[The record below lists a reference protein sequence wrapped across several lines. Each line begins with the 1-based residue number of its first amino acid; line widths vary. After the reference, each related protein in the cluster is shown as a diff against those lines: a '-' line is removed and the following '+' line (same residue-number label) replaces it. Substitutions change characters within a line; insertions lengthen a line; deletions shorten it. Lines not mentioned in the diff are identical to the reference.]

1 MHGIVL
7 YCLCITILYKNVT
20 IKKESK
26 IMRNLTKSCI
36 QNCKFVRVLDKY
48 AAVLL
53 GLKESNLAKTSLI
66 IISSTILPSVSSATC
81 QLLKF
86 WHAQKAKFQDNYPP
100 PPPPPLMSPVPF
112 PFSGHLASFNFWW
125 EKVLQKLIRWK
136 VGSARFSLD
145 FLGQL
150 YIILFMVLCIF
161 PYFVWLNWLIQ
172 IWFDHMLHL
181 PPSMLIF

>member
-53 GLKESNLAKTSLI
+53 GLKESNLPKTSLI

-86 WHAQKAKFQDNYPP
+86 WHAQKAKFQDNYPH
-100 PPPPPLMSPVPF
+100 PLLCLLYLF
-112 PFSGHLASFNFWW
+112 L
-125 EKVLQKLIRWK
+125 
-136 VGSARFSLD
+136 
-145 FLGQL
+145 FLG
-150 YIILFMVLCIF
+150 I
-161 PYFVWLNWLIQ
+161 WL
-172 IWFDHMLHL
+172 
-181 PPSMLIF
+181 PLIFGGIRFCKN

>member
-53 GLKESNLAKTSLI
+53 DLKESNLPKTSLI

-86 WHAQKAKFQDNYPP
+86 WHAQKAKFQDNYPH
-100 PPPPPLMSPVPF
+100 PLLCLLYLF
-112 PFSGHLASFNFWW
+112 L
-125 EKVLQKLIRWK
+125 
-136 VGSARFSLD
+136 
-145 FLGQL
+145 FLG
-150 YIILFMVLCIF
+150 I
-161 PYFVWLNWLIQ
+161 WL
-172 IWFDHMLHL
+172 
-181 PPSMLIF
+181 PLIFVGKRFCKN

>member
-26 IMRNLTKSCI
+26 IMRNLAKSCI

-53 GLKESNLAKTSLI
+53 GLKESNHAKTSLI

-100 PPPPPLMSPVPF
+100 PHPHPLLCLLYLF
-112 PFSGHLASFNFWW
+112 L
-125 EKVLQKLIRWK
+125 
-136 VGSARFSLD
+136 
-145 FLGQL
+145 FLG
-150 YIILFMVLCIF
+150 
-161 PYFVWLNWLIQ
+161 
-172 IWFDHMLHL
+172 IWI
-181 PPSMLIF
+181 PLIFGGKRFCKN

>member
-26 IMRNLTKSCI
+26 IMRNLTKPCI

-48 AAVLL
+48 ATVLL
-53 GLKESNLAKTSLI
+53 GLKESNLPKTSLI

-100 PPPPPLMSPVPF
+100 PTPHPLLCLLYLF
-112 PFSGHLASFNFWW
+112 L
-125 EKVLQKLIRWK
+125 
-136 VGSARFSLD
+136 
-145 FLGQL
+145 FLGIWL
-150 YIILFMVLCIF
+150 PLIF
-161 PYFVWLNWLIQ
+161 GGKRFCKNWLDGRWVVQ
-172 IWFDHMLHL
+172 DFHW
-181 PPSMLIF
+181 IFRANFI